1 MDDGVRTGEV
11 ARARPTVLEWFA
23 LAASLLLTLQY
34 AWVLDDAYIYARYV
48 DNLVHLGRGLV
59 FNDGE
64 YVEGYSSPLWCLLLA
79 PVRALG
85 LQWWTAIR
93 LLGLVCAAGSWWL
106 LVVLAR
112 RAAPSGARPLNLAA
126 ILLCFNYAV
135 QSYFTSGVEAP
146 MVQLVAC
153 AFALYVFDPRHR
165 AAAVL
170 VGLAPMVRHELVLP
184 LAIALVWG
192 WRSRGAFPWIPTLV
206 AALTLLPWLVFRVLY
221 YADIFPNTF
230 YLKDEVNWARGFEYL
245 HDTAVTYGVYVLA
258 PLLAAI
264 AWALVRSGVAS
275 SSALRLRERWVLLLS
290 AAAVCV
296 YVAKIGGDPRHY
308 RYLAFPFC
316 VLACA
321 SQGLLEHALQAA
333 TPRMRSLAP
342 ALGALLALGVFALY
356 PRQLAGHP
364 IDRTVEHFKVGE
376 INDAQYHRLH
386 YDLDFDPWVWDAGD
400 ETLDDIDLDFI
411 WRDKP
416 QLPQGPVP
424 IRGEY
429 RRYLDA
435 HLSARDFD
443 VYGEGWCVRTWK
455 RFSQSLIHKDG
466 LTDPILA
473 RAKVPSHRAAH
484 KRGLKQFT
492 PDVVTLRQRY
502 GFKAGAARAWVAAG
516 DAPKWLAHNIE
527 TIDAIESKAF
537 NRHALFE
544 NVALVL
550 RGRLAF
556 DPYVSDEPA
565 AGDAR

>member
-1 MDDGVRTGEV
+1 MDDG
-11 ARARPTVLEWFA
+11 ARNGGRECARPTALEWFA

-59 FNDGE
+59 FNEGE
-64 YVEGYSSPLWCLLLA
+64 YVEGYSSPLWCLAMIPL
-79 PVRALG
+79 RALG
-85 LQWWTAIR
+85 LQWWSVIR
-93 LLGLVCAAGSWWL
+93 LAGLACAAASWWL
-106 LVVLAR
+106 LVLLAR
-112 RAAPSGARPLNLAA
+112 RAAPAGARPLNLAA

-135 QSYFTSGVEAP
+135 LSYFTSGVEAP
-146 MVQLVAC
+146 LVQLVAC
-153 AFALYVFDPRHR
+153 AFALYVFDPRQR
-165 AAAVL
+165 TAAVL

-184 LAIALVWG
+184 LALALVWA
-192 WRSRGAFPWIPTLV
+192 WRSSGRLPWRPVLV
-206 AALTLLPWLVFRVLY
+206 AALTLLPWLAFRVLY

-230 YLKDEVNWARGFEYL
+230 YLKDEVNWARGLEYL

-258 PLLAAI
+258 PLLAAL
-264 AWALVRSGVAS
+264 AWALVRSGAVRAN
-275 SSALRLRERWVLLLS
+275 ALRTKERWVLLAS
-290 AAAVCV
+290 AALVSA

-321 SQGLLEHALQAA
+321 SQGLLEHALQVAS
-333 TPRMRSLAP
+333 PRMRSFAP
-342 ALGALLALGVFALY
+342 ALGALLALGVFALH
-356 PRQLAGHP
+356 PRQLGGHP
-364 IDRTVEHFKVGE
+364 LSRSVEHFKVGE

-429 RRYLDA
+429 RRYRA
-435 HLSARDFD
+435 AGLSARDFD

-484 KRGLKQFT
+484 KRGLKEFT
-492 PDVVTLRQRY
+492 ADVVTLRQRY
-502 GFKAGAARAWVAAG
+502 GFKAGAARAWTAAG
-516 DAPKWLAHNIE
+516 DAPEWIVRNLE
-527 TIDAIESKAF
+527 TIDAIEAKAF
-537 NRHALFE
+537 NRHALLE
-544 NVALVL
+544 NVGLVL

-556 DPYVSDEPA
+556 DPYVGGRE
-565 AGDAR
+565 